1 MISRSRL
8 LAVAALLLATSA
20 WGGMFLVSK
29 GVLQHLDPYWFTLL
43 RYSLSVAFFAALL
56 LVRGAAPW
64 SKLRA
69 LALPLSLRGLAGFG
83 VFSVLL
89 LVGLSHSLPSHG
101 AIIVAT
107 APVTTQLL
115 RWALDG
121 VRPSRSMLGTAALA
135 LSGVVVVSGA
145 LSGGDAAGS
154 TAFGDAVAFL
164 GTLGWIVYTR
174 GAARFPQLD
183 VFDYTALTVIASWPL
198 LLAGALLAT
207 ALGLASPPSAADLGT
222 SWQALLYVGLV
233 SSAVAVLAYNFGVRS
248 LGSVTATS
256 FLNFVPVSALL
267 MSLAL
272 GKRPSAHELAGLVM
286 VGLAL
291 LLHARASMQAPA
303 PARRPAGSGA
313 ASRAVCPAAR

>member
-1 MISRSRL
+1 MTLPSRP
-8 LAVAALLLATSA
+8 LAVVALLLATSA

-29 GVLQHLDPYWFTLL
+29 DVLQHLDPYWFTLL

-56 LVRGAAPW
+56 LVRGTAPW
-64 SKLRA
+64 AKLRA
-69 LALPLSLRGLAGFG
+69 LTLPLSLRGLAGFG

-89 LVGLSHSLPSHG
+89 LLGLAHSVPSHG

-115 RWALDG
+115 RWTLDG
-121 VRPSRSMLGTAALA
+121 VRPSRSTVGTAALA
-135 LSGVVVVSGA
+135 LAGVVVVSGV
-145 LSGGDAAGS
+145 LSGGDATGS
-154 TAFGDAVAFL
+154 TAFGDAMAFL

-174 GAARFPQLD
+174 GATRFPQLD
-183 VFDYTALTVIASWPL
+183 VIDYTALTVIASWPL

-272 GKRPSAHELAGLVM
+272 GKRPAAHELAGLVM

>member
-1 MISRSRL
+1 MNSRSRP

-29 GVLQHLDPYWFTLL
+29 GVLQHVDPYWFTLL
-43 RYSLSVAFFAALL
+43 RYTLSVGFFAALL
-56 LVRGAAPW
+56 LARGGVPW
-64 SKLRA
+64 ARLRA
-69 LALPLSLRGLAGFG
+69 LAVPLSLRGLAGFG

-89 LVGLSHSLPSHG
+89 LVGLAHSLPSHG

-115 RWALDG
+115 RWVLDG
-121 VRPSRSMLGTAALA
+121 VRPSRSTLGTAALA
-135 LSGVVVVSGA
+135 LAGVIVVSGV
-145 LSGGDAAGS
+145 LSDRDAAGS
-154 TAFGDAVAFL
+154 TAFGDAMAFL

-207 ALGLASPPSAADLGT
+207 ALGLANPPSPADLGS
-222 SWQALLYVGLV
+222 SWHALLYVGLV
-233 SSAVAVLAYNFGVRS
+233 SSALAVLAYNFGVRS
-248 LGSVTATS
+248 LGSVTATA

-267 MSLAL
+267 MGLAL
-272 GKRPSAHELAGLVM
+272 GKPPAAHELAGLVM

-291 LLHARASMQAPA
+291 LVHSRASMQAPA
-303 PARRPAGSGA
+303 PVRRLAGPSPSTRA
-313 ASRAVCPAAR
+313 ACPAAR

>member
-1 MISRSRL
+1 MSLRSRSL
-8 LAVAALLLATSA
+8 PVAALLLATSA

-43 RYSLSVAFFAALL
+43 RYTLAVAFFAALL
-56 LVRGAAPW
+56 LARGTAPW
-64 SKLRA
+64 ARLRA
-69 LALPLSLRGLAGFG
+69 LVLPLSLRGAAGFG

-89 LVGLSHSLPSHG
+89 LIGLSHSLPSHG

-115 RWALDG
+115 RWALDR
-121 VRPSRSMLGTAALA
+121 VRPSPSTLGTAALA
-135 LSGVVVVSGA
+135 LAGVVVVSGV
-145 LSGGDAAGS
+145 LSGDGTARD
-154 TAFGDAVAFL
+154 TAFGDARAFL

-183 VFDYTALTVIASWPL
+183 VIDYTALTVIASWPL

-207 ALGLASPPSAADLGT
+207 AFGFASLPSPADVGDY
-222 SWQALLYVGLV
+222 WQALLYVGLV
-233 SSAVAVLAYNFGVRS
+233 YSALAVLAYNFGVRS
-248 LGSVTATS
+248 LGSVTATA

-267 MSLAL
+267 LSLAL
-272 GKRPSAHELAGLVM
+272 GKPPTGHELAGLAM

-291 LLHARASMQAPA
+291 LLHTRASMQTAAPA
-303 PARRPAGSGA
+303 HRGSGP
-313 ASRAVCPAAR
+313 VPAAPAACPSAR